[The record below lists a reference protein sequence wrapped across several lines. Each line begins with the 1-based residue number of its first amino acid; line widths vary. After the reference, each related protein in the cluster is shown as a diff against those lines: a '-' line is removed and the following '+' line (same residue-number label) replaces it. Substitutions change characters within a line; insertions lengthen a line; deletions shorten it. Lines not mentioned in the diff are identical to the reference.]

1 MAGLMCLLVLTLE
14 ATPLRVHRIRFAY
27 ASHPPGLKPLRV
39 VTPLRVNKWK
49 PCGLAGKTISGEIT
63 YYE

>member
-27 ASHPPGLKPLRV
+27 ASHPPGLKPL
-39 VTPLRVNKWK
+39 LNKWK